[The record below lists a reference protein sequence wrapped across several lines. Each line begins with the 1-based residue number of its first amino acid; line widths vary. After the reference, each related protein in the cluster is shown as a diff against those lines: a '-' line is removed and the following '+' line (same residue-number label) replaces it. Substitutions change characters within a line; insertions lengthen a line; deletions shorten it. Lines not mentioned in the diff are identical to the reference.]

1 MQRVS
6 KNPSIDGRRIDA
18 THRAALGPFVSC
30 LVDDER
36 TIFDNNCSSVNF
48 AAGTTIIERDDS
60 DSSVFFVLSGS
71 VSVLNYAISGRA
83 ITYTLLR
90 SGDIFGEMAAI
101 DCGPRAAWVLA
112 VTDCQILKISGG
124 VFMDLAERNHK
135 FSLAILRKLSAN
147 LREANERILDFF
159 SLDAEQR
166 ACLELVRMAK
176 PDPLRPDSYLV
187 KQMPKQADFATLIGS
202 SRETV
207 SRIMSRLK
215 NDSVIIISARGLEIL
230 DRKQLEK
237 RAFG

>member
-1 MQRVS
+1 MRKVS
-6 KNPSIDGRRIDA
+6 KISLTDCQNTNMSGL
-18 THRAALGPFVSC
+18 ALGPLLSC
-30 LVDDER
+30 LIDDEKA
-36 TIFDNNCSSVNF
+36 IFEKNCSSVNF
-48 AAGTTIIERDDS
+48 AAGTTIIERDEN
-60 DSSVFFVLSGS
+60 DSSVFFVLSGT
-71 VSVLNYAISGRA
+71 VSVLNYALSGRA
-83 ITYTLLR
+83 ITYTSLG
-90 SGDIFGEMAAI
+90 SGDVFGEMAAI

-112 VTDCQILKISGG
+112 VTDCEILKISGS

-159 SLDAEQR
+159 SLGAEQR

-176 PDPLRPDSYLV
+176 PDPLRPDYYLV
-187 KQMPKQADFATLIGS
+187 KQMPTQANFATLIGS

-215 NDSVIIISARGLEIL
+215 NDSVIYISARGLEIL
-230 DRKQLEK
+230 DKKQLEK

>member
-1 MQRVS
+1 MQKVS
-6 KNPSIDGRRIDA
+6 KKSLTDSRSIY
-18 THRAALGPFVSC
+18 TSYQAALEPLMSC
-30 LVDDER
+30 LIDDER
-36 TIFDNNCSSVNF
+36 VFFEKNCCSLNF
-48 AAGTTIIERDDS
+48 GAGTTIIEKDDR
-60 DSSVFFVLSGS
+60 DSSVFFVLSGT

-83 ITYTLLR
+83 ITYTTLR
-90 SGDIFGEMAAI
+90 SGDMFGEMAAI

-112 VTDCQILKISGG
+112 VTDCKMLKISGS
-124 VFMDLAERNHK
+124 VFMNLAERNHK
-135 FSLAILRKLSAN
+135 FSLSILRKLSLN

-176 PDPLRPDSYLV
+176 PDPLRPDFYLV
-187 KQMPKQADFATLIGS
+187 KQMPTQANFATLIGS

-215 NDSVIIISARGLEIL
+215 NESVINTSARGLEIL
-230 DRKQLEK
+230 DKKQLEK

>member
-1 MQRVS
+1 MP
-6 KNPSIDGRRIDA
+6 KNPSIDGRR
-18 THRAALGPFVSC
+18 TNESCGTPLEPFVTC
-30 LVDDER
+30 LIGDER
-36 TIFDNNCSSVNF
+36 VLFEKNSSSIKF
-48 AAGTTIIERDDS
+48 AAGSTIIERDDH
-60 DSSVFFVLSGS
+60 DSSVFFVLSGT
-71 VSVLNYAISGRA
+71 VSVLNYALSGRA
-83 ITYTLLR
+83 ITHTSLQ

-101 DCGPRAAWVLA
+101 DCDHEPQVLA
-112 VTDCQILKISGG
+112 TDCKILKIPGG
-124 VFMDLAERNHK
+124 IFMKLAESNHK

-187 KQMPKQADFATLIGS
+187 KQMPTQANFATLIGS

-215 NDSVIIISARGLEIL
+215 NESVISISARGLEIL
-230 DRKQLEK
+230 DKKQLEK

>member
-1 MQRVS
+1 MHKNRITDGQS
-6 KNPSIDGRRIDA
+6 KNVLK
-18 THRAALGPFVSC
+18 RAFGAFVSC
-30 LVDDER
+30 LTDDESV
-36 TIFDNNCSSVNF
+36 IFEKNSSSVDF
-48 AAGTTIIERDDS
+48 AAGTTIIERHDN
-60 DSSVFFVLSGS
+60 DSSVFFVLSGT

-83 ITYTLLR
+83 ITHTSLC

-101 DCGPRAAWVLA
+101 DCGPRSAWVLA
-112 VTDCQILKISGG
+112 VTDCKLFRIPGSI
-124 VFMDLAERNHK
+124 FMNLAERNHK
-135 FSLAILRKLSAN
+135 FSLEILRKLSAN
-147 LREANERILDFF
+147 LREGNERILDFF

-187 KQMPKQADFATLIGS
+187 NQMPTQANFATLIGS

-215 NDSVIIISARGLEIL
+215 NDSVIFISARGLEIL
-230 DRKQLEK
+230 DKKQLEK

>member
-1 MQRVS
+1 MPE
-6 KNPSIDGRRIDA
+6 NSITDDFDKDA
-18 THRAALGPFVSC
+18 PGMALGPFMSC
-30 LVDDER
+30 LTDSER
-36 TIFDNNCSSVNF
+36 LIFKKSCSSIIF
-48 AAGTTIIERDDS
+48 AAGTTIIERDDN
-60 DSSVFFVLSGS
+60 DSSVFFVLSGA

-83 ITYTLLR
+83 ITHTTLC

-101 DCGPRAAWVLA
+101 DCGSRAAWVLA
-112 VTDCQILKISGG
+112 VDDCKLLKIPGSI
-124 VFMDLAERNHK
+124 FINLAERNHK
-135 FSLAILRKLSAN
+135 FSLELLRKLSAN
-147 LREANERILDFF
+147 LREANERVLDFF

-187 KQMPKQADFATLIGS
+187 NQMPTQANFATLIGS

-215 NDSVIIISARGLEIL
+215 NDSVINISKRGLEIL
-230 DRKQLEK
+230 DKKQLEK